1 MKHAPELLSE
11 NAFPGISFIP
21 TNPLSR
27 PGQWLWLP
35 WFGRAGRRRFSGWAC
50 WEALLGGFRIKT
62 SASRYSNG
70 THACMCKP
78 TRLSTRRDVC
88 GAHAFTP
95 LVRIRLPTSGSFC
108 LGRRLHPRAL
118 GFSPC
123 GACQNGANIKLS
135 FFIFENKQGF
145 LSILMAWK
153 RLFAMPRHSTIGAA
167 HPL

>member
-1 MKHAPELLSE
+1 MHQG
-11 NAFPGISFIP
+11 FCWRIP
-21 TNPLSR
+21 FRESPSYRQT
-27 PGQWLWLP
+27 
-35 WFGRAGRRRFSGWAC
+35 RRRAWGSGLVCRGLAALDVTAFLGRDC
-50 WEALLGGFRIKT
+50 WKALLGGFRIKT

-78 TRLSTRRDVC
+78 TRLSTRCDVC

-95 LVRIRLPTSGSFC
+95 LVRIRIPTSGSFC
-108 LGRRLHPRAL
+108 LGRHLHPRAL
-118 GFSPC
+118 GLSPC

-135 FFIFENKQGF
+135 SFIFDNRQGF

-153 RLFAMPRHSTIGAA
+153 RLFAMSRHSTIGAA